1 MIIRWRKKKAV
12 QVEERENT
20 PSASLFEIMRA
31 VISVALT
38 MGWMLSENSVQFIR
52 FNSDEIC
59 DVIII
64 ITEDHRR

>member
-1 MIIRWRKKKAV
+1 M